1 MKKITLCVL
10 FTLCN
15 VLLVA
20 QESSLTIHVTP
31 GRLKDAMT
39 EEQMKTVTS
48 LILTGSLNDD
58 DFYIIRDN
66 MPRLR
71 DLDMESLEVETI
83 PYKAFYDSY
92 IPSIVLPKG
101 LMYIG
106 DSAFYSVGNLRLTFT
121 GNFPILGNDVFTE
134 NQDIKYEI
142 SLNNPNLRVIDGS
155 IYSSDESIFYL
166 APRFIDGNYI
176 IKDGTKTI
184 GAHAFEGCYIW
195 ANDIR
200 IPASVNY
207 IKEYAFSNIREVVP
221 TCGGGSSDLYYS
233 CYCLIPPTLD
243 EHVFYKEN
251 IGDYDLIVPEESL
264 NLYKSASQWDQ
275 FRSIEA
281 YSLDPPRDIQSEK
294 KSSLIIENESGVFKI
309 NAEYP
314 ISLIELI
321 NMEGTVFYSERP
333 NADKSTFTLSGFTN
347 SFFILRVTYL
357 NGHVEVV
364 KLKR

>member
-1 MKKITLCVL
+1 MKKFTFCVV
-10 FTLCN
+10 FALCN
-15 VLLVA
+15 VLLSA
-20 QESSLTIHVTP
+20 QDLTLKVDVTP
-31 GRLKDAMT
+31 GNLKDAMT
-39 EEQMKTVTS
+39 EEQMETVTN

-58 DFYIIRDN
+58 DFSILRNN

-121 GNFPILGNDVFTE
+121 GNFPILGNDVFAE
-134 NQDIKYEI
+134 DYDINYEI
-142 SLNNPNLRVIDGS
+142 SLNNPNLRIIDGS
-155 IYSSDESIFYL
+155 VYSSDESTFYL
-166 APRFIDGNYI
+166 STRLMEGYP

-184 GAHAFEGCYIW
+184 GGHAFEGCHIR
-195 ANDIR
+195 ANCIN

-207 IKEYAFSNIREVVP
+207 IKEYAFSNIRKDVP
-221 TCGGGSSDLYYS
+221 TCGGGSSDIYYS

-251 IGDYDLIVPEESL
+251 IGDCDLTVPEESL
-264 NLYKSASQWDQ
+264 DLYKSASQWDQ

-281 YSLDPPRDIQSEK
+281 FSSEPPRNIKSEK
-294 KSSLIIENESGVFKI
+294 KSSLIIENEDGVFKI

-321 NMEGTVFYSERP
+321 NMEGTVFYSEEPCTERFSF
-333 NADKSTFTLSGFTN
+333 NLSGFTN
-347 SFFILRVTYL
+347 SIFILRVTYL
-357 NGHVEVV
+357 DGQVEVV